1 MRSEGLAIA
10 FFRKS
15 IYATGGVIGVFKAPS
30 PATPGVCGR
39 RLNVADMG
47 ERGSSDGKAG
57 DLREVGTALAML
69 DVEILASFVDVVS
82 GGDGRAAGELSGL
95 ALDFVMTGIGV
106 VAASVI
112 VVIVIVEGEVIC
124 NSIIGVTMT
133 TVRIW
138 YSKSSDGSKLVANV
152 GDRVGRQKKTDEIMF
167 TCYHISRRI

>member
-47 ERGSSDGKAG
+47 ERGSSEGKAG

-69 DVEILASFVDVVS
+69 DVVILASFVDVVS
-82 GGDGRAAGELSGL
+82 GGEGRAPGALSVL
-95 ALDFVMTGIGV
+95 TLDSVMIGIGV
-106 VAASVI
+106 VAVSAI
-112 VVIVIVEGEVIC
+112 VVIVVAGGEVIC
-124 NSIIGVTMT
+124 NSI
-133 TVRIW
+133 
-138 YSKSSDGSKLVANV
+138 
-152 GDRVGRQKKTDEIMF
+152 
-167 TCYHISRRI
+167 